1 MRKWFSVAM
10 ALGLCMMVAFGAVA
24 ATVSPSKGVG
34 DPLVSKSLN
43 SLVWKIVRECTNSS
57 MTQYEK
63 AIALYDWLIDH
74 TVYRGGTTNS
84 YHVLRYGEASC
95 GGYAGAYKMLLA
107 KVGIASKV
115 IDGHLYTL
123 RHAWNLV
130 YLGGRWCHVDVRMGD
145 HLAESEGRY
154 HRFGMSDE
162 QARLYYSFKKIKNAN
177 AYSNYY
183 AYRTGQLDSAIAYV
197 RSAITT
203 RVGAGDRLFVINLT
217 ASGAPKELDDPF
229 YRIAV
234 KNALQNLQCAY
245 PAIPD
250 KAVVTLSLTD
260 NLLLVSAKVPT
271 YRVKYLTLT
280 MPVNIE
286 VEVAGTDFSAAS
298 PLELGGK
305 VLVTPAYATQQKLY
319 WNSKREK
326 TATVDQNGKVKIVG
340 FGETVIKASTMDG
353 SRLSR
358 YYKLTVKP
366 K

>member
-1 MRKWFSVAM
+1 MKKWFSVAM
-10 ALGLCMMVAFGAVA
+10 ALGLCLMVAFGTMA
-24 ATVSPSKGVG
+24 ATVSPPQSAG
-34 DPLVSKSLN
+34 DPLVPKSTN
-43 SLVWKIVRECTNSS
+43 SIAWKIVRECTNSS
-57 MTQYEK
+57 MSQYEK
-63 AIALYDWLIDH
+63 AVALYDWLIDH
-74 TVYRGGTTNS
+74 TVYRGSTTNP

-95 GGYAGAYKMLLA
+95 GGYASAYRELLA
-107 KVGIASKV
+107 KVGIPSKV
-115 IDGHLYTL
+115 IDGRLYTL

-130 YLGGRWCHVDVRMGD
+130 YLGGKWCHVDVRMGD

-154 HRFGMSDE
+154 RRFGMNDE
-162 QARLYYSFKKIKNAN
+162 QARVYYSFKKKKNAN
-177 AYSNYY
+177 ASSNYY
-183 AYRTGQLDSAIAYV
+183 AYRAGQLDSAIAYV

-203 RVGAGDRLFVINLT
+203 RVGAGDRLFVIDLT
-217 ASGAPKELDDPF
+217 ANGAPNELDDPL

-260 NLLLVSAKVPT
+260 NLLLASVKVPT

-280 MPVNIE
+280 MPANIE
-286 VEVAGTDFSAAS
+286 VEVAGTNFSAVA

-305 VLVTPAYATQQKLY
+305 ILVTPSYATQQKLY
-319 WNSKREK
+319 WNSQREK

-340 FGETVIKASTMDG
+340 FGTTLIKAATMDG